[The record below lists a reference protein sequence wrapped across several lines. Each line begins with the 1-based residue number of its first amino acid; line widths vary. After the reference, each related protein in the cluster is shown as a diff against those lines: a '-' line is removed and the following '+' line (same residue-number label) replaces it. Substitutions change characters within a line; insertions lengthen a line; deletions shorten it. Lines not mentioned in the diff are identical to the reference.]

1 MLQLQV
7 LQTLIS
13 RAFLNTSGSRFRFT
27 ETNIIKNGKTF
38 GSFILQEEEDKV
50 LMVITTDETGSVP
63 FVLTISEEPGQAIR
77 ICLFRRDE
85 TTSAIELV
93 AE

>member
-13 RAFLNTSGSRFRFT
+13 RAYLKTSGSRFRFT

-63 FVLTISEEPGQAIR
+63 FFLTISEEPGQAIR

>member
-63 FVLTISEEPGQAIR
+63 FVL
-77 ICLFRRDE
+77 FRRDE